1 MLRRVAGH
9 LVTSPPTPST
19 PPPHPTGA
27 APASATSALL
37 GVVAGAAVAL
47 AASAARQRG
56 GQQPEAEQA
65 PADEAS
71 GTSKDPNVVKTIE
84 ELRELLPVSD
94 AAYGANGLA
103 GAWPGPLALNI
114 IGHVSEPS
122 HFSWTVH
129 ADPIAHC

>member
-37 GVVAGAAVAL
+37 AAVAGAAVAL
-47 AASAARQRG
+47 SAVTLLDIVQDSDSVTWTVTVSEG
-56 GQQPEAEQA
+56 H
-65 PADEAS
+65 
-71 GTSKDPNVVKTIE
+71 KDPNVVKTIE
-84 ELRELLPVSD
+84 ELRELLRVSD
-94 AAYGANGLA
+94 AAYGANVLA

>member
-37 GVVAGAAVAL
+37 AAVAGAAVAL
-47 AASAARQRG
+47 SAVPLLDSLLDSVTWTVTVSEG
-56 GQQPEAEQA
+56 H
-65 PADEAS
+65 
-71 GTSKDPNVVKTIE
+71 KDPNVVKTIE
-84 ELRELLPVSD
+84 ELRELLRVSD
-94 AAYGANGLA
+94 AAYGANVLA